1 MHANRLERERA
12 VAALAERQHGVI
24 AQRQLVGLGV
34 GRGTIHRWQESGR
47 LHSVHA
53 GVYSVGHTRL
63 TVRGR
68 WMAAVLA
75 CPEGTL
81 LSHGDAAA
89 LWDLLAAG
97 GARTHV
103 TVPSPGTRRRG
114 GLVVHETAKFEP
126 EECAIRDAI
135 PVTSVARTLLD
146 VAESEPHRLPRA
158 WDAAERLRLL
168 DVRAVE
174 RTCERGH
181 GRRGLKHL
189 LPLVAD
195 RTRVVGDTRRALEA
209 RFFELCRQ
217 YGLPLPSCNVL
228 VEGFLVDALWPG
240 QRLIVELDSWEFH
253 RERRAFEEDRA
264 RDAALMAAG
273 YRVVRITWRR
283 IADDPAEVAA
293 LIRRL
298 LAP

>member
-1 MHANRLERERA
+1 M
-12 VAALAERQHGVI
+12 AALAARQHGVI
-24 AQRQLVGLGV
+24 AHRQLVGLGV
-34 GRGTIHRWQESGR
+34 GRGTIRRWRDSGR
-47 LHSVHA
+47 LHRVHA
-53 GVYSVGHTRL
+53 RVYAVGHARL

-81 LSHGDAAA
+81 LSHGDAGA
-89 LWDLLAAG
+89 LWNLIAVPG
-97 GARTHV
+97 SRPHV
-103 TVPSPGTRRRG
+103 TVPSAGTRRRS
-114 GLVVHETAKFEP
+114 GLVVHETARFEP
-126 EECAIRDAI
+126 EESAVRDAI

-146 VAESEPHRLPRA
+146 VAESEPNRLPRV

-189 LPLVAD
+189 LPLVKD
-195 RTRVVGDTRRALEA
+195 RTRVVGDTRRELEA
-209 RFFELCRQ
+209 RFFELCRRC
-217 YGLPLPSCNVL
+217 GLPLPSCNVL

-253 RERRAFEEDRA
+253 RERRAFEDDRT

-283 IADDPAEVAA
+283 LEHKPAEVAA
-293 LIRRL
+293 LIRKL
-298 LAP
+298 LGP